1 MTTDTYAPFIGIG
14 RIWARK
20 AGTNDPMIE
29 IGNCSK
35 VEIQVKDKKI
45 DLPNHKKKGGGKY
58 AQIVRI
64 DSAMISLIVHDLTD
78 RNIRMGIFGSDAV
91 VPAGTVVDEVVHC
104 HKGALAPIKHLSPT
118 ITSVKSVDGSTTY
131 AVNTDYQAHAGG
143 LLITSDSTIPNATDV
158 KVSYGYAAHS
168 KVEAMTTS
176 SIVLQMRFVGENE
189 ADGKPIMVDIHRAQ
203 MSAAKAL
210 SLISDKF
217 ADLAL
222 DAEILVDE
230 TKTGDDISQYFV
242 LKMG

>member
-1 MTTDTYAPFIGIG
+1 MSNNTYAPFIGYG
-14 RIWARK
+14 QIWVRQ
-20 AGTNDPMIE
+20 AGTDDPMIE

-64 DSAMISLIVHDLTD
+64 ESAMISLIVHDFTD
-78 RNIRMGIFGSDAV
+78 RNIRMGIFGSDSI
-91 VPAGTVVDEVVHC
+91 VPSGTITDEVVRS
-104 HKGALAPIKHLSPT
+104 HKGTLAPIKHLSPT
-118 ITSVKSVDGSTTY
+118 ITSVKSPDGATTY

-143 LLITSDSTIPNATDV
+143 LLIPSDSTIPNDTDV

-168 KVEAMTTS
+168 KIEAMTTS
-176 SIVLQMRFVGENE
+176 SIVLQMRFVGANE
-189 ADGKPIMVDIHRAQ
+189 ADGKPIIVDIHRAQ

-242 LKMG
+242 LRMG